1 MARRSPRPFHDSVDV
16 TALLR
21 AWAKGDAHVE
31 DQLFRAVGAEL
42 HRQAELAMRRES
54 SGHTL
59 QATALVNEAY
69 MRLVGQR
76 GVAWQSRAH
85 FFGIAAR
92 MMRRVLVD
100 YARGRR
106 AGKRGGAME
115 LITLDEN
122 VAPESSDDGVDI
134 LALDDA
140 IKRLAMLNPDHA
152 RLVELR
158 YFVGLTIEETAD
170 ALDISTATVKRQWEK
185 VRPWLRREL
194 APV

>member
-1 MARRSPRPFHDSVDV
+1 MARRSPRPSDDSVNV

-21 AWAKGDAHVE
+21 AWAKGDARVE
-31 DQLFRAVGAEL
+31 DQLFRAVAAEL
-42 HRQAELAMRRES
+42 HRQAELAMGRES
-54 SGHTL
+54 PGHTL

-76 GVAWQSRAH
+76 GIAWQSRAH

-106 AGKRGGAME
+106 AEKRGGAAE
-115 LITLDEN
+115 LVTLDDN
-122 VAPESSDDGVDI
+122 VAPESRDDGVDV
-134 LALDDA
+134 LALNDA
-140 IKRLAMLNPDHA
+140 IDRLAELNPEHA

-158 YFVGLTIEETAD
+158 YFVGLTIDETAE
-170 ALDISTATVKRQWEK
+170 ALGISTSTVKRQWDK
-185 VRPWLRREL
+185 VRAWRRREL
-194 APV
+194 TPS